1 MPGAF
6 EKVMD
11 SRREIV
17 EKVIR
22 LMEEGYHNN
31 QSAWTIQGIVPYNP
45 ESQGTYRGGNRLRL

>member
-31 QSAWTIQGIVPYNP
+31 QSGLDN
-45 ESQGTYRGGNRLRL
+45 SGGSFPIIRKVR